1 MPYCPVISHGL
12 MKINLARDFGP
23 RLFSWIAG
31 YGNEVWSAGNYYFWV
46 RLIHALNLILDPDGG
61 TFPGVSYGGI
71 FV

>member
-1 MPYCPVISHGL
+1 MPYYRVISYGL

-23 RLFSWIAG
+23 RLFSWMAG

-46 RLIHALNLILDPDGG
+46 RLNYNLNLILDPDGG
-61 TFPGVSYGGI
+61 TFPGMSCRGI